1 MRNLRPRS
9 QGIVSAWVP
18 VLLAASIAVAAR
30 TAGAKP
36 ILFPAT
42 PRGAAE
48 WRDER
53 DVAPWI
59 AAWKADAFRR
69 EQNLRSTATANQQ
82 AYDVKAYD
90 LDLTFSPSA
99 SRVSGTVRTRAS
111 VVTAPLTTLDLD
123 LLANMV
129 VDGVTSAGIPTSF
142 TRLADVLTVN
152 LDRAYAAGEGVDVRV
167 TYHGTPVAGSCS
179 WRTL

>member
-9 QGIVSAWVP
+9 QGIVSTWVP
-18 VLLAASIAVAAR
+18 ALLAAYCAVAAR

-36 ILFPAT
+36 ILFSAT
-42 PRGAAE
+42 PRGPAE

-69 EQNLRSTATANQQ
+69 EQSLRSTATANQQ

-90 LDLTFSPSA
+90 LDLTFTPSA
-99 SRVSGTVRTRAS
+99 SRVSGTVQTRAT

-142 TRLADVLTVN
+142 TRLTSIAPMP
-152 LDRAYAAGEGVDVRV
+152 RARRWTCG
-167 TYHGTPVAGSCS
+167 
-179 WRTL
+179 